1 MDGREEVWTE
11 KRTDGK
17 RDGRYRG
24 TDGRTERGKDGRKNG
39 QISKRREDGLISYK
53 LNDVWITNEETSI
66 RMERMNE

>member
-39 QISKRREDGLISYK
+39 QINKRRDGY
-53 LNDVWITNEETSI
+53 TTE
-66 RMERMNE
+66 